1 MSARP
6 THAGCSAL
14 ITILLAGLWSA
25 TAQAAGVLEFLDPQM
40 NLVEGDSG
48 HITVVRTDSTA
59 GEVTVV
65 LNVSL
70 GGTATLG
77 EDFTIDLPLGV
88 VRIPD
93 GELYG
98 RVSIET
104 LGNSAVEGTR
114 YASFTLANP
123 SGATLGRE
131 TTLLLQVEDAQTPDA
146 SLEIPGAAVRRV
158 TAGNELPLTV
168 SRDGLPSQTVSVVL
182 LGVPETAAL
191 GIDYS
196 DLTTTLEFAE
206 DQAEAEATLSTIAR
220 DPPTFPRSLSLV
232 LADAEPE
239 ARAAFTGLAPLV
251 IIEEPSGERSGEFS
265 LFTSATE
272 VSEQDGSIVLTV
284 DRNRGSTGEA
294 TVSWVTVDGEENRD
308 AVAGLDYVGSTGTLV
323 FADGET
329 RKTFEVQLIDDPENN
344 RDRRS
349 FEVALANPSSLAG
362 VDPEGRQVNI
372 TIVADDGLKGDDCK
386 GFCDCFIATAA
397 WGSWM
402 DPHVVSLRRFRD
414 EVLMQHAPG
423 RAFVDFYYRHSPPL
437 AAFIARHEALRAAAR
452 LALAPLV
459 FAVERPAAAAGSMML
474 ALLLLLNLRRA
485 AARRG
490 MS

>member
-1 MSARP
+1 MSPRS
-6 THAGCSAL
+6 THAAFSAFA
-14 ITILLAGLWSA
+14 TVLLAGLWMT
-25 TAQAAGVLEFLDPQM
+25 TAHAAGVLEFLDPRL
-40 NLVEGDSG
+40 NLLEGDSAE
-48 HITVVRTDSTA
+48 ITVVRSDITT

-88 VRIPD
+88 VRIAD

-98 RVSIET
+98 RISVEA
-104 LGNSAVEGTR
+104 LNKSAVEGTR

-131 TTLLLQVEDAQTPDA
+131 TTLLLQIEDAQTPDA
-146 SLEIPGAAVRRV
+146 RLEIPGDAVRRV
-158 TAGNELPLTV
+158 TAGSELPITV
-168 SRDGLPSQTVSVVL
+168 SRDGLADRDLSVVL

-196 DLTTTLEFAE
+196 DLTTTLEFAA
-206 DQAEAEATLSTIAR
+206 DQSEAEATLSTIAR
-220 DPPTFPRSLSLV
+220 DAPTFPRSLSLV
-232 LADAEPE
+232 LADAEPDG
-239 ARAAFTGLAPLV
+239 RAAFTGIAPLV
-251 IIEEPSGERSGEFS
+251 IIEGPSGERGGEFS
-265 LFTSATE
+265 LFASTLD
-272 VSEQDGSIVLTV
+272 VSEEDGSIVFTV

-294 TVSWVTVDGEENRD
+294 AVSWVTVDGEKTGD
-308 AVAGLDYVGSTGTLV
+308 AVADRDYVASTGRLV
-323 FADGET
+323 FAAGET
-329 RKTFEVQLIDDPENN
+329 RKTFEIQLINDTQDD

-362 VDPEGRQVNI
+362 INPDGRRVKI
-372 TIVADDGLKGDDCK
+372 TITADDGLKGDDCT

-414 EVLMQHAPG
+414 EVLMRHAPG
-423 RAFVDFYYRHSPPL
+423 RALVGFYYRHSPPL
-437 AAFIARHEALRAAAR
+437 AAFIARHEALRTAAR
-452 LALAPLV
+452 VALAPLV
-459 FAVERPAAAAGSMML
+459 FAVERPVAAAGTML
-474 ALLLLLNLRRA
+474 LAVLMLVNLRRTA
-485 AARRG
+485 TRRG
-490 MS
+490 LS